1 MPSTITL
8 SGFFAKKI
16 SAYTA
21 PAPLSVFHPSWRI
34 LARAVRSGCSLSV
47 LVPRCF
53 QYFSLHVEQFQKGH
67 TTYHIHRAITET
79 KDIVENG
86 VHEIYV
92 NAAASDGS
100 VNAELMQYFMNSNGY
115 HPKFKKISQTVLH
128 YKESYEGVTEM
139 ANVFDEYAEERTAE
153 KLQEAAINMLEKN
166 ISVEDILDIIPS
178 LTKETVLLLQEQLK
192 MQAVV

>member
-1 MPSTITL
+1 MHCLKT
-8 SGFFAKKI
+8 FE
-16 SAYTA
+16 
-21 PAPLSVFHPSWRI
+21 
-34 LARAVRSGCSLSV
+34 
-47 LVPRCF
+47 
-53 QYFSLHVEQFQKGH
+53 EQKLRTQRMNLIDDPFQKGH

-92 NAAASDGS
+92 NATASDGS
-100 VNAELMQYFMNSNGY
+100 ANAELMQYFMNSNGY
-115 HPKFKKISQTVLH
+115 HPKFKEISKQVM
-128 YKESYEGVTEM
+128 YFKESHKGVSEM